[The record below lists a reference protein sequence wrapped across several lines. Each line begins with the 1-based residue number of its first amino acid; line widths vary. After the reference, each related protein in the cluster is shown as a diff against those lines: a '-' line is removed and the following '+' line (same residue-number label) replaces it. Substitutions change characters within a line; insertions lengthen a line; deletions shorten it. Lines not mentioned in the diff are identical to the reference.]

1 MGRIPETSVEVFERD
16 YEDALQRVKAQKAL
30 ARANHPAGV
39 FRRTWNNIRAIL
51 PENFANNLFGGGAR
65 VTVRPQDLGGKK

>member
-1 MGRIPETSVEVFERD
+1 MGRVPETSVEVFERD
-16 YEDALQRVKAQKAL
+16 YEDAVQRVKAQKAL

-39 FRRTWNNIRAIL
+39 LRRTWNNIRAVL
-51 PENFANNLFGGGAR
+51 PENFTNLFGGGAR